1 MKMQRG
7 RFLLHLMQEEPTPL
21 HLGRGFEMIKVI
33 IVDDQSLIREGL
45 TMMLSLYDNI
55 SIVGEATN
63 GVEAID
69 MVDRLEVDLILMDIR
84 MPIMDG
90 VEATKIIKE
99 NHSQIKV
106 LILTTFN
113 EDEYIFEGLKNGADG
128 YLLKDIS
135 SEELVKA
142 IETVYKGNILLQ
154 PDVAKKMIK
163 AMDLTVNPKNNM
175 KNNILKELTKK
186 EQEIALL
193 IGEGKS
199 NKEIAAILY
208 IAEGTVKN
216 HITKILDK
224 LDLRDRTQ
232 VALLINF

>member
-1 MKMQRG
+1 
-7 RFLLHLMQEEPTPL
+7 
-21 HLGRGFEMIKVI
+21 MIKVL
-33 IVDDQSLIREGL
+33 IVDDQNLIREGL
-45 TMMLSLYDNI
+45 AMMLNLYDTI

-63 GVEAID
+63 GKDAIK
-69 MVDRLEVDLILMDIR
+69 VLGRQEVDLILMDIR

-99 NHSQIKV
+99 KHPEVKV

-142 IETVYKGNILLQ
+142 IQTVYEGNILLQ
-154 PDVAKKMIK
+154 PDVAKKMISSIDRK
-163 AMDLTVNPKNNM
+163 QTKQSNLDKG
-175 KNNILKELTKK
+175 IFKELTKK
-186 EQEIALL
+186 EYEIALL

-199 NKEIAAILY
+199 NKEIVEILY

-216 HITKILDK
+216 HITRILDK

-232 VALLINF
+232 LALLINL

>member
-1 MKMQRG
+1 
-7 RFLLHLMQEEPTPL
+7 
-21 HLGRGFEMIKVI
+21 MINVL
-33 IVDDQSLIREGL
+33 IVDDQNLIREGL
-45 TMMLSLYDNI
+45 AMMLNLYDTI

-63 GVEAID
+63 GKDAIK
-69 MVDRLEVDLILMDIR
+69 VLGRQEVDLILMDIR

-99 NHSQIKV
+99 KHPEVKV

-142 IETVYKGNILLQ
+142 IQTVYEGNILLQ
-154 PDVAKKMIK
+154 PDVAKKMISSIDRK
-163 AMDLTVNPKNNM
+163 QTKQSNLDKG
-175 KNNILKELTKK
+175 IFKELTKK
-186 EQEIALL
+186 EYEIALL

-199 NKEIAAILY
+199 NKEIVEILY

-216 HITKILDK
+216 HITRILNK

-232 VALLINF
+232 LALLINL

>member
-1 MKMQRG
+1 
-7 RFLLHLMQEEPTPL
+7 
-21 HLGRGFEMIKVI
+21 MIKVL

-45 TMMLSLYDNI
+45 TMMLNLYNTV

-63 GVEAID
+63 GKEAMEI
-69 MVDRLEVDLILMDIR
+69 LEREKVDLVLMDIR

-90 VEATKIIKE
+90 VESTKIIKE
-99 NHSQIKV
+99 RYPDIKV

-135 SEELVKA
+135 SEELVRA
-142 IETVYKGNILLQ
+142 IETVYEGNILLQ

-163 AMDLTVNPKNNM
+163 SMNHNNTTE
-175 KNNILKELTKK
+175 NNLDEDIFKELTKK
-186 EQEIALL
+186 EYEIAIL
-193 IGEGKS
+193 IGAGRS
-199 NKEIAAILY
+199 NREIAKILY

-224 LDLRDRTQ
+224 LRLRDRTQ
-232 VALLINF
+232 LAVMIKEFEKSCDY

>member
-1 MKMQRG
+1 
-7 RFLLHLMQEEPTPL
+7 
-21 HLGRGFEMIKVI
+21 MIKVL
-33 IVDDQSLIREGL
+33 IVDDQNLIREGL
-45 TMMLSLYDNI
+45 TMMLNLYDNI

-63 GVEAID
+63 GKDAIE
-69 MVDRLEVDLILMDIR
+69 VLVRQEVDLILMDIR
-84 MPIMDG
+84 MPVMDG

-99 NHSQIKV
+99 KYPEVKV

-142 IETVYKGNILLQ
+142 IQTVYEGNILLQ
-154 PDVAKKMIK
+154 PDVAKRMISSIDRK
-163 AMDLTVNPKNNM
+163 QTKQSNLDKD
-175 KNNILKELTKK
+175 IFKELTKK
-186 EQEIALL
+186 EYEIALL

-199 NKEIAAILY
+199 NKEIVEILY

-216 HITKILDK
+216 HITRILDK

-232 VALLINF
+232 LALLINL

>member
-1 MKMQRG
+1 
-7 RFLLHLMQEEPTPL
+7 
-21 HLGRGFEMIKVI
+21 MIKLI

-55 SIVGEATN
+55 SIVGEASN
-63 GVEAID
+63 GAEAID
-69 MVDRLEVDLILMDIR
+69 MVDSLEVDLILMDIR
-84 MPIMDG
+84 MPIMGG
-90 VEATKIIKE
+90 VEATRIIKE
-99 NHSQIKV
+99 KYEQIKV

-128 YLLKDIS
+128 YLLKDIN

-154 PDVAKKMIK
+154 TDVAKKMIK
-163 AMDLTVNPKNNM
+163 AMDRRFTPQDNIN
-175 KNNILKELTKK
+175 NNIFKELTKK

-208 IAEGTVKN
+208 VAEGTVKN
-216 HITKILDK
+216 HITRILDK

-232 VALLINF
+232 LALLVNL